1 MTQASGEQQHCGWA
15 ALCGGLLAIVLAL
28 VGAIAQAESSPTVAQ
43 VFDLLARAEQ
53 WQSIKPLDFLP
64 GRSNDKADALTRLRA
79 DYVRTPIY
87 FEPNVGQTA
96 QDVKFLAR
104 GAGYALFLTGDEAVL
119 SLRPSRPTTEP
130 AAAPMT
136 PGAVIRTRLEGAARN
151 PAPQIE
157 GLEKLPGISNYLLGN
172 DPAKWRTNVPH
183 YQRVRYA
190 NVYPGIDLMYYG
202 NPQQLEHDFI
212 VAPGADP
219 AMIQLAIS
227 GAERVRVNAEGDLV
241 LTVPGGEVVQ
251 QAPRIYQV
259 TDGQQQPV
267 AGRYVLRNSEAAAT
281 TVNIAVA
288 DPMFEPLRVG
298 FEVAHYDPKQP
309 LVIDPVLAYST
320 FLGGIKEDYATSIA
334 VDDSGFAYVTGATTS
349 SLDFPI
355 TVGGY
360 PNSTNTKQDAFVSRF
375 NFNLSGVASLLCSTY
390 LGGSSDDKDDIGYAI
405 AVDDMGFAYVTGTTA
420 SANFPTVGP
429 GTLNGGKDAFIVVL
443 NTNCDLSFSTYWGGT
458 KDDEG
463 RGIAVLQS
471 LIYVTG
477 YTSSNFSDGFPL
489 QNPFQPALLG
499 GTDAFVS
506 VIDTGGTLY
515 YSTYMGG
522 AKDDK
527 GAAIAVDNLGHIYL
541 TGSTA
546 STNFPVT
553 GLAFDTT
560 LGGSLDGFIA
570 KIDPFSFP
578 APNGRYSLL
587 YSAYLG
593 GSGADSGAGIAV
605 DYDGHAYVTGSTASS
620 NFPMTPNAAQSNY
633 AGNGDVF
640 VAKIDPDPTLV
651 GMDSLLYSTYLG
663 GSGAD
668 SAAGIAVV
676 PNSPAPVST
685 YVTGATASANFP
697 VTADAMDK
705 TLGGSG
711 DAFVAQLN
719 DTGKA
724 WLYVTYLGGNNGID
738 SGAGIAARAN
748 GVYLAGVTNA
758 NDFPFTP
765 NGYYPINNN
774 VKDAFVVKLEGGV
787 ILTVTPIGLGTVKS
801 NVTGINCGTDCTET
815 YVTGTPPVSVM
826 LTAAPVSGWAFAGWS
841 GACSGA
847 GTCTVSMTAAKTVTA
862 TFTQYF
868 ATVGV
873 FRDGGWY
880 LDDNGNGIWDSCST
894 DLCMSFG
901 QASDL
906 PIVGDWNGS
915 GNTKI
920 GVFRAGGWY
929 LDYNGNGIWDDCCF
943 TSFGQAGDLPIVG
956 DWNGSGTTKIGV
968 FRPSANAFYLDYNG
982 NGVWDGCGSGLD
994 RCYTGFALTGDLP
1007 VVGDWNGDHKAK
1019 IGVFRNGQWFLDANG
1034 NGVWDSADLSLSFE
1048 VAGDKPV
1055 VGDWNGSGTAKI
1067 GVFHSG
1073 TWYLNYNGSGFWN
1086 GCGISATTDRCYL
1099 GSFGASGDLPVA
1111 GHW

>member
-1 MTQASGEQQHCGWA
+1 MTQASSEPQRYRSATWWI
-15 ALCGGLLAIVLAL
+15 GLLTI
-28 VGAIAQAESSPTVAQ
+28 
-43 VFDLLARAEQ
+43 LLMLLSTMARAE
-53 WQSIKPLDFLP
+53 SDT
-64 GRSNDKADALTRLRA
+64 LTRLRA
-79 DYVRTPIY
+79 DYVQTPIY
-87 FEPNVGQTA
+87 FEPNLGQSA
-96 QDVKFLAR
+96 DPVKFLAR
-104 GAGYALFLTGDEAVL
+104 GPGYALFLTADEAVL
-119 SLRPSRPTTEP
+119 ALHPPRSGNEP
-130 AAAPMT
+130 A
-136 PGAVIRTRLEGAARN
+136 AVIRTRLEGAARN
-151 PAPQIE
+151 PEPLIE
-157 GLEKLPGISNYLLGN
+157 GLEKLPGISNYLLGK
-172 DPAKWRTNVPH
+172 DRAQWRTKVPH
-183 YQRVRYA
+183 YRRVRYA
-190 NVYPGIDLMYYG
+190 EVYPGVDLVYYG

-219 AMIQLAIS
+219 AQIQLAIS
-227 GAERVRVNAEGDLV
+227 GANRVRVNAEGDLI

-259 TDGQQQPV
+259 IDGQQQSV
-267 AGRYVLRNSEAAAT
+267 AGRYVLRHSEAAAT
-281 TVNIAVA
+281 TVNIAVT
-288 DPMFEPLRVG
+288 DPMLEPLRVG
-298 FEVAHYDPKQP
+298 FEIAHYDPKQP

-355 TVGGY
+355 EGGGLSSK
-360 PNSTNTKQDAFVSRF
+360 PTNTNTKQDAFVSRF
-375 NFNLSGVASLLCSTY
+375 DFSLVGPASLRCSTY
-390 LGGSSDDKDDIGYAI
+390 LGGSSDDEDDIGYAI
-405 AVDDMGFAYVTGTTA
+405 AVDDMGFAYVTGTTT
-420 SANFPTVGP
+420 SDSFPTTVSP

-489 QNPFQPALLG
+489 KNQFQPALLG

-506 VIDTGGTLY
+506 VIYPNNPPPDPPTWW
-515 YSTYMGG
+515 YSTYLGG

-578 APNGRYSLL
+578 APYGRYSLL

-605 DYDGHAYVTGSTASS
+605 DSSRHAYVTGSTASS
-620 NFPMTPNAAQSNY
+620 NFPMTPDAAQSSY
-633 AGNGDVF
+633 KGNGDVF
-640 VAKIDPDPTLV
+640 IAKIDPDPTLV
-651 GMDSLLYSTYLG
+651 GITSLLYSTYLG

-668 SAAGIAVV
+668 SGAGIAIV

-748 GVYLAGVTNA
+748 GVYLAGATNA

-765 NGYYPINNN
+765 NGFYSINNN
-774 VKDAFVVKLEGGV
+774 VKDAFVIKLEEGV
-787 ILTVTPIGLGTVKS
+787 ILTVTPKGLGTVKS
-801 NVTGINCGTDCTET
+801 DVTGINCGTDCTET
-815 YVTGTPPVSVM
+815 YITGTPVV
-826 LTAAPVSGWAFAGWS
+826 LTATPISGWAFVGWS
-841 GACSGA
+841 GGACSGV
-847 GTCTVSMTAAKTVTA
+847 GTCSVTVTASTTITA

-880 LDDNGNGIWDSCST
+880 LDDNGNGIWDSCSLGP

-901 QASDL
+901 QAGDL
-906 PIVGDWNGS
+906 PIAGDWNGA
-915 GNTKI
+915 GKIKI
-920 GVFRAGGWY
+920 GVFRAGGWFR
-929 LDYNGNGIWDDCCF
+929 DDNGNGIWDDSLF
-943 TSFGQAGDLPIVG
+943 TGFGQAGDLPIVG
-956 DWNGSGTTKIGV
+956 DWNGDGKTKIGV
-968 FRPSANAFYLDYNG
+968 FRPGAGAFYLDYNG
-982 NGVWDGCGSGLD
+982 NDIWDGCGSGPD
-994 RCYTGFALTGDLP
+994 RCYTNFVLPGDSP
-1007 VVGDWNGDHKAK
+1007 VVGDWDGDGKAE
-1019 IGVFRNGQWFLDANG
+1019 IGVFRNNGQWFLDANG
-1034 NGVWDSADLSLSFE
+1034 NGVWDGCVSDLCWSFG
-1048 VAGDKPV
+1048 ASGKPV
-1055 VGDWNGSGTAKI
+1055 VGDWNNDGKTKV
-1067 GVFHSG
+1067 GVFNNG
-1073 TWYLNYNGSGFWN
+1073 TWYLDYNGN
-1086 GCGISATTDRCYL
+1086 GAWDGCIVDRCYYPPDSL
-1099 GSFGASGDLPVA
+1099 GLDTDLPVA